1 MGSGVMRPPRLDSP
15 RVGEPCALG
24 GKTMIDLGEI
34 SNLREFFDRMKVSR
48 KAVLIRF
55 HGLDKN
61 SVEGTVYEV
70 ADDFVEIRRQYSQF
84 VCPYRAIRLVAV
96 RE

>member
-1 MGSGVMRPPRLDSP
+1 MRADAGWILHI
-15 RVGEPCALG
+15 GGLYALG
-24 GKTMIDLGEI
+24 GKTMVDLGEI
-34 SNLREFFDRMKVSR
+34 SNLKEFFERMKVS
-48 KAVLIRF
+48 KTGVLIRF
-55 HGLDKN
+55 HGLGKN
-61 SVEGTVYEV
+61 FIEGTVVEV